1 MQIALLRNQ
10 RDFHLSTKTIFQ
22 EPFKQAY
29 KNFSITFCN
38 KAFYPDQLK
47 PLSTSKKIVCLF
59 TALIY
64 CVPLVNTIIFVS
76 KEILCSFKNK
86 LQWKKYYE
94 NHPLNKLTDNNL
106 KILKKSLS
114 SAILSIDFDHSLKYA
129 KTQECSLAELEFNSE
144 GKLKNVYYGH
154 SLSDEGYE
162 GRGFNLKNDSFY
174 VLLSIQISASKV
186 HNHNPYYLEA
196 DDLEYYKT
204 HYPSRIQEAL
214 ELMLDKLNNKY
225 AELALVNFKK
235 SQDDPHVCK
244 VVYL

>member
-10 RDFHLSTKTIFQ
+10 RDFHLSAKTIFQ

-38 KAFYPDQLK
+38 KAYCSDQLE
-47 PLSTSKKIVCLF
+47 PLSISKKIVCLF

-64 CVPLVNTIIFVS
+64 CVPIINTIIFVS
-76 KEILCSFKNK
+76 KEILGSYKHK
-86 LQWKKYYE
+86 IQWKKYYE

-114 SAILSIDFDHSLKYA
+114 SAILSINFDDSLKYA
-129 KTQECSLAELEFNSE
+129 NTQECNLAELEFNSE

-154 SLSDEGYE
+154 SLWDEGYE

-174 VLLSIQISASKV
+174 VLLSIQISTSKAY
-186 HNHNPYYLEA
+186 NHNPYYLEA
-196 DDLEYYKT
+196 EDLEYYKE
-204 HYPSRIQEAL
+204 HYPPRIQETL

-235 SQDDPHVCK
+235 SQYDPLVCK